1 MTYAINI
8 GDILHDHD
16 SEPPPG
22 TVIELADGEQW
33 KRLPDTTRWC
43 WAAQHQDYRGGRL
56 DLGTRH
62 LRPPGDRR
70 RRPRGRARHDRPD
83 QQRIHES

>member
-43 WAAQHQDYRGGRL
+43 WAAQHQDYREGVWTWGRVTF
-56 DLGTRH
+56 DGPVTVV
-62 LRPPGDRR
+62 GVETS
-70 RRPRGRARHDRPD
+70 A
-83 QQRIHES
+83 S